1 MDARELALDDARE
14 LGRELAGK
22 RLMALDVRSRASSE
36 TSEAALDGGIF
47 CANRPLESRGRDAGS
62 WLFLI
67 LSSADMLADT
77 PRRMNDISN
86 QQHICPRPPSR
97 AQLMSYGIGE
107 EPIPVLLGIL
117 PRIC

>member
-77 PRRMNDISN
+77 PRIVDISN
-86 QQHICPRPPSR
+86 TNLSMGLPSHAR
-97 AQLMSYGIGE
+97 WVGYVGS
-107 EPIPVLLGIL
+107 
-117 PRIC
+117 